1 MDSLILTFNKEQ
13 MKTYQELLN
22 QDNVKLNFDTTIK
35 IDDISKCNFDEALSA
50 IEKEALE
57 LLKFK
62 KNTVSFAPFLSVDE
76 IKEIIPFYYKSIRSL
91 EQQKIKISSNSWML
105 AKKVEAANKS
115 IIDINKRYSDFL
127 PYKAALGNKDEY
139 KEQIEILDEQF
150 KLNIQL
156 AKDHALTL
164 MQEVEKSI
172 KICDIISDFFNK
184 SSKATDEPK
193 FKKFDAYDFFWS
205 VEAFV
210 EQIRT
215 I

>member
-1 MDSLILTFNKEQ
+1 MDSLILTFNQEQ

-35 IDDISKCNFDEALSA
+35 IDKTSKYNFEEALSV

-62 KNTVSFAPFLSVDE
+62 KNTVSFTPFLSVDE
-76 IKEIIPFYYKSIRSL
+76 IKEIIPFYYKSIRSI

-139 KEQIEILDEQF
+139 KEQIEILDDQF